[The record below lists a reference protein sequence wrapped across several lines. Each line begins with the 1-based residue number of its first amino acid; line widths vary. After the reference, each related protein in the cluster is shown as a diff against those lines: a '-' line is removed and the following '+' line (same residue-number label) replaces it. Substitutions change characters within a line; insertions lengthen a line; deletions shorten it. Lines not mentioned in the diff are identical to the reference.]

1 MAKTQV
7 QRYKFYLKIN
17 NFLWKRTKKKQTF
30 TNKEVLYSKFC
41 NKFNNK
47 I

>member
-1 MAKTQV
+1 M
-7 QRYKFYLKIN
+7 FLLEGELI
-17 NFLWKRTKKKQTF
+17 LWKRTKKKQTF